1 MGCYVTTA
9 VLAFL
14 LAGGWCLARET
25 SVEPDAI
32 MLSPADKAEDI
43 LAKAARVVP
52 SARQLAWQQLEFV
65 AFVHFGMNTF
75 TDREW
80 GDGKEDPKLFS
91 PTQFDAR
98 QWVKVCQDAGMKELI
113 LTCKHHDGFCLWPSK
128 YTEHSVK
135 NSPWKGGKGDIVRE
149 VADACRAAGIKFGVY
164 LSPWDRHEQSYGD
177 SSRYNEYFKNQLRE
191 LLSDFGAIAEVWF
204 DGACGEGPNGK
215 RQVYDWPAYYAVV
228 RELQPGAV
236 ISVCGPDVR
245 WCGNE
250 AGHVRES
257 EWSVVPIAGADDQPW
272 EKSAKTLNA
281 ILNMGAHDGATHK
294 DIGGRG
300 KLLEAAGKSAR
311 LIWYPAQVNTSIRP
325 GWFYHAAEDNKV
337 KPLDQLLNIY
347 YGSIG
352 GNAQFLLNLPPDRR
366 GLIHENDAARLLD
379 LRKVLD
385 ATFSTYFARGVKA
398 TGTDAT
404 FEYDLGQPR
413 TFNRALL
420 QEDIKQGQH
429 VEEFFLDAWDG
440 KDWKQLARAT
450 VIGYKRLLRFDDVT
464 SQKVRLRITQ
474 SRVRPTLSGFGLFYA
489 PPALAA
495 PKIQRDK
502 QGLVSLSAAPGVEI
516 RYWLAG
522 PHATPSSIRYEA
534 PFPLPSG
541 GTIKAIAIPPDG
553 SKFSALSDG
562 ALSHEEFVAV
572 AGRDI
577 AANPPIAQ
585 GPQPHNAGWTD
596 IKPQPFEPVKRV
608 TDEFP
613 LSDQGNKGGWVKY
626 EPMSDEFNG
635 DKLDEAKW
643 WPCNPTWKGRQPGF
657 FHPGNV
663 KVEGGMLHLTMK
675 KEEVPEMPKA
685 EKYHTYTCAAV
696 QSKDTVRYGYFEVKS
711 RAMKSA
717 GSSSFWFYQQ
727 TRPWWTEIDVYE
739 IGGKAP
745 GKERNQHITM
755 HVFHTPNE
763 TQHWQVG
770 SAFVAPAN
778 LCDDF
783 HVCGLEWDEKELKLY
798 FDGVLVRQGPNTHW
812 HQPLTLN
819 FDSETM
825 PEWFGLPK
833 DEDLPSTFS
842 IEYVR
847 AWKKGAG
854 TVRQGGEK

>member
-1 MGCYVTTA
+1 MHLTLRFTVV
-9 VLAFL
+9 VLAIL
-14 LAGGWCLARET
+14 LAVGCRTAQET
-25 SVEPDAI
+25 NMKAEAI
-32 MLSPADKAEDI
+32 MLSPGDEPAEI
-43 LAKAARVVP
+43 IAKAARVVP
-52 SARQLAWQQLEFV
+52 SARQLAWQQLEFI

-80 GDGKEDPKLFS
+80 GDGKEDPKLFN
-91 PTQFDAR
+91 PAQFDAR
-98 QWVKVCQDAGMKELI
+98 QWAKVLQDAGMKELI
-113 LTCKHHDGFCLWPSK
+113 LTCKHHDGFCLWPSR
-128 YTEHSVK
+128 YTDHSVK
-135 NSPWKGGKGDIVRE
+135 NSSWKGGQGDIVRE
-149 VADACRAAGIKFGVY
+149 VADACRAAGIEFGVY

-177 SSRYNEYFKNQLRE
+177 SLKYNEYFKNQLRE
-191 LLSDFGAIAEVWF
+191 LLTGYGPISEVWF

-215 RQVYDWPAYYAVV
+215 RQVYDWPAFYAVV

-257 EWSVVPIAGADDQPW
+257 EWSVVPICGADDQPW

-281 ILNMGAHDGATHK
+281 ILNMGAHEGAGQK
-294 DIGGRG
+294 DIGSRAR
-300 KLLEAAGKSAR
+300 LLEAAGKNAR

-347 YGSIG
+347 YGSVG

-366 GLIHENDAARLLD
+366 GLIHEHDAARLREM
-379 LRKVLD
+379 RKVLE
-385 ATFSTYFARGVKA
+385 ATFNTDFARGTKA
-398 TGTDAT
+398 GTKAAT
-404 FEYDLGQPR
+404 FEYDLGRPC

-429 VEEFFLDAWDG
+429 VEEFFLDSWDG
-440 KDWKQLARAT
+440 KEWKQLARAT

-464 SQKVRLRITQ
+464 TQRVRLRITQ
-474 SRVRPTLSGFGLFYA
+474 SRVRPNLSHFGLFRA
-489 PPALAA
+489 PQLLAA
-495 PKIQRDK
+495 PKIQRDQ
-502 QGLVSLSAAPGVEI
+502 QGLVTLSATPGVEI

-522 PHATPSSIRYEA
+522 PHATPSSMRYEA
-534 PFPLPSG
+534 PFPLPLG
-541 GTIKAIAIPPDG
+541 GTVRALAIPPDG
-553 SKFSALSDG
+553 SKFIALDEG
-562 ALSHEEFVAV
+562 ALSQEEFAAV
-572 AGRDI
+572 AGRDVS
-577 AANPPIAQ
+577 ADPAKALPAQ
-585 GPQPHNAGWTD
+585 THAAGWMD
-596 IKPQPFEPVKRV
+596 LKPTLSEPVKRV
-608 TDEFP
+608 TDAFP
-613 LSDQGNKGGWVKY
+613 LSDQENRTGWVKY
-626 EPMSDEFNG
+626 EPMSDEFGG
-635 DKLDEAKW
+635 DRLDETKW
-643 WPCNPTWKGRQPGF
+643 WPRNPTWKGRQPGF
-657 FHPGNV
+657 FSPRNV

-675 KEEVPEMPKA
+675 KEEPPEMPKA

-717 GSSSFWFYQQ
+717 GSSSFWFYHQ
-727 TRPWWTEIDVYE
+727 TKPWWTEIDVFE

-763 TQHWQVG
+763 TKHWSVG

-783 HVCGLEWDEKELKLY
+783 HVYGLEWDEKELKFY
-798 FDGVLVRQGPNTHW
+798 FDGVLVRKGPNTHW

-847 AWKKGAG
+847 AWKKGAAK
-854 TVRQGGEK
+854 Q